1 MKIVIDVFGADMP
14 EEIVKGAITSVNLID
29 EVEII
34 LTGDK
39 DKIEKVIK
47 EVGYTKLKLFTP
59 QMLLIVMN
67 HQQWQFVEKKKVHLL
82 RLLTF

>member
-29 EVEII
+29 DVEII

-39 DKIEKVIK
+39 DKIQKVID
-47 EVGYTKLKLFTP
+47 EIGY
-59 QMLLIVMN
+59 V
-67 HQQWQFVEKKKVHLL
+67 FVWKPY
-82 RLLTF
+82 

>member
-14 EEIVKGAITSVNLID
+14 EEIVKGAITAVNLID

-39 DKIEKVIK
+39 DKIQKVTDKYTKIVESLVEEKEKVR
-47 EVGYTKLKLFTP
+47 T
-59 QMLLIVMN
+59 
-67 HQQWQFVEKKKVHLL
+67 
-82 RLLTF
+82 RD

>member
-29 EVEII
+29 DVEII

-39 DKIEKVIK
+39 DKIQKVIVIRRR
-47 EVGYTKLKLFTP
+47 EPVFNIFARHIRCWYC
-59 QMLLIVMN
+59 
-67 HQQWQFVEKKKVHLL
+67 
-82 RLLTF
+82 